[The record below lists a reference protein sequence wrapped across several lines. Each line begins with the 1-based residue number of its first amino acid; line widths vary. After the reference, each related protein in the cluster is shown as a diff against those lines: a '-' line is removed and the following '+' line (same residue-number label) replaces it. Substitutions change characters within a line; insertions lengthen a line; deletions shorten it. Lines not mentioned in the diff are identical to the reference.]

1 MIALTPALLRAAAGC
16 TQDAADLYADPL
28 SQACAFYG
36 INTPQRLA
44 AFLAQLAHESGSFRH
59 TREVWGPTLAQD
71 RYEGRRDLGN
81 VYPGDGKLF
90 AGHGLLQITG
100 RANHAA
106 VRDRL
111 REAFGADVPDFERD
125 PEALMLPR
133 WACLSA
139 ADWWAH
145 HGCNDLADDGNY
157 IGIGRLINRG
167 NARAVSPANG
177 EADRLQRWERAKAA
191 LAVSEAAPAAPEQP
205 TRADPDP
212 AAPTTPTAPEG
223 APMIPIPGLLIGLA
237 SSLIQAFAPLAR
249 EKVEREIARHTDNPA
264 VAEQVATAVIDA
276 AKAATG
282 QADPIAAV
290 AAVKADPAAA
300 AAVQES
306 TLDHLARM
314 APVLDRLA
322 AMDAAEWGAEEASRT
337 AAAARAQADT
347 HGTAPMLAMWA
358 VRGLFA
364 MIVVLALL
372 CLAQIIWSPDH
383 KPSAEL
389 LTALVGLMM
398 LAAGK
403 AGTVFDFFFGTSRS
417 SSAKDAIIGEL
428 SSRGR
433 GQQ

>member
-1 MIALTPALLRAAAGC
+1 MITPDLLRAATGC
-16 TQDAADLYADPL
+16 TQDAADLYAQPL
-28 SQACAFYG
+28 AEACAFYG

-44 AFLAQLAHESGSFRH
+44 AFLAQLAHESGALRH
-59 TREVWGPTLAQD
+59 VREVWGPTDAQK

-81 VYPGDGKLF
+81 VYPGDGEKF
-90 AGHGLLQITG
+90 RGHGLIQVTG

-106 VRDRL
+106 ARDRL
-111 REAFGADVPDFERD
+111 REAFGADVPDFERE
-125 PEALMLPR
+125 PEALMQPR

-145 HGCNDLADDGNY
+145 HGCNELSDDGNF

-167 NARAVSPANG
+167 NARSVSPANG

-191 LAVSEAAPAAPEQP
+191 LAGSEATAAAPQQP
-205 TRADPDP
+205 TSADRAP
-212 AAPTTPTAPEG
+212 AAPTTPTASEG

-264 VAEQVATAVIDA
+264 VAEQVASAVIDA

-290 AAVKADPAAA
+290 AAVKADPAAQ

-306 TLDHLARM
+306 TLDHLELM

-322 AMDAAEWGAEEASRT
+322 AMDAAEWSAEESSRT
-337 AAAARAQADT
+337 AAAARAAAERNDP
-347 HGTAPMLAMWA
+347 AMLLTYASLGIVILLIVFVGA
-358 VRGLFA
+358 VA
-364 MIVVLALL
+364 AV
-372 CLAQIIWSPDH
+372 QII
-383 KPSAEL
+383 K
-389 LTALVGLMM
+389 
-398 LAAGK
+398 AGK
-403 AGTVFDFFFGTSRS
+403 ADTEVWAALTGLIGWATAKSGSIYDYRFGTSRS
-417 SSAKDAIIGEL
+417 SSAKDVIIGEL

-433 GQQ
+433 AQQ

>member
-1 MIALTPALLRAAAGC
+1 MITPALLRAATGC
-16 TQDAADLYADPL
+16 TQDAADIYAQPL
-28 SQACAFYG
+28 AEACAYYG
-36 INTPQRLA
+36 IHTPARLA
-44 AFLAQLAHESGSFRH
+44 AFLGQLGHESGGLRH
-59 TREVWGPTLAQD
+59 VREVWGPTLAQD

-106 VRDRL
+106 ARDRL
-111 REAFGADVPDFERD
+111 REAFGADVPDFERE
-125 PEALMLPR
+125 PEALTQPR

-145 HGCNDLADDGNY
+145 HGCNELADDGNF

-167 NARAVSPANG
+167 NARSVSPANG

-191 LAVSEAAPAAPEQP
+191 LAGSGATAAAPQQP
-205 TRADPDP
+205 TSADRAP
-212 AAPTTPTAPEG
+212 AAPTTPTASEG

-264 VAEQVATAVIDA
+264 VAEQVASAVIDA

-290 AAVKADPAAA
+290 AAVKADPAAQ

-306 TLDHLARM
+306 TLDHLERM

-322 AMDAAEWGAEEASRT
+322 AMDAAEWSAEESSRT
-337 AAAARAQADT
+337 AAAARAAAERNDP
-347 HGTAPMLAMWA
+347 AMLLTYASLGIVILLIVFVGA
-358 VRGLFA
+358 VA
-364 MIVVLALL
+364 AV
-372 CLAQIIWSPDH
+372 QII
-383 KPSAEL
+383 K
-389 LTALVGLMM
+389 
-398 LAAGK
+398 AGK
-403 AGTVFDFFFGTSRS
+403 ADTEVWAALTGLIGWATAKSGSIYDYRFGTSRS
-417 SSAKDAIIGEL
+417 SSAKDVIIGEL

-433 GQQ
+433 AQQ